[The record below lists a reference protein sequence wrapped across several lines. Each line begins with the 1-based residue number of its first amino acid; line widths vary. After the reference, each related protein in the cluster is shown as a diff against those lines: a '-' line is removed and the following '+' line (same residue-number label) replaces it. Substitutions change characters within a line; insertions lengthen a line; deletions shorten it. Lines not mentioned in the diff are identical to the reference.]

1 MLRCPFCGW
10 PDDDPVTTVSVH
22 PTPSGVTMWTR
33 CACGS
38 LQARRIYG
46 SAGVAK
52 RVLHG
57 AKAVVT
63 ARSRPVETTATA

>member
-10 PDDDPVTTVSVH
+10 PEDHPVTTVSVH

-38 LQARRIYG
+38 LQT
-46 SAGVAK
+46 
-52 RVLHG
+52 RVLDG
-57 AKAVVT
+57 SKAVVT
-63 ARSRPVETTATA
+63 ARSRPAKKTAAV